1 MKGSRSNEI
10 PNIVINNDTLQLVYS
25 WIGPS
30 VETLEK
36 LIPENTERAT
46 TDSRPQPKSSR
57 RGESKSSLTIF
68 VKFIFDL
75 SFFETSENRV
85 PTKIVKA
92 DLDSPR
98 QILVC
103 RGLRPF

>member
-57 RGESKSSLTIF
+57 RGESKSSLTNFCKIHF
-68 VKFIFDL
+68 VPLFQNNF
-75 SFFETSENRV
+75 
-85 PTKIVKA
+85 PTIVQRKIVKA
-92 DLDSPR
+92 ESDLPR
-98 QILVC
+98 RTIC
-103 RGLRPF
+103 RGLTSF